1 MKRVVVLL
9 IVLLGITASADAAPK
24 AISVKKLVVV
34 TPAPDA
40 EGLVI
45 SGKTLVT
52 YSNTGGLNSNVLLT
66 GLDANGATLWQKT
79 IDSGADEIVLAASV
93 DGNGNIWLA
102 GDSAALTPA
111 DTATTQLPPDNPD
124 GVTVEPQSIIRNDM
138 NQLTVWK
145 VSPLGELIATYTLTQ
160 KTPPLVNAIS
170 VNTSGASIVG
180 QIADKPYVISV
191 SATGTFGKLVNVGT
205 SKTQLNAV
213 IRNSDGSTSVF
224 GSSSETLGGKKN
236 VGIRDGVLLKVIK
249 VGVITS
255 VVRSSA
261 SQAVR
266 SWNSSDPS
274 LVLTGSIKT
283 GKKMESAITKFTSA
297 FVPNWTIRIP
307 SNGVS
312 LVASA
317 GGVTY
322 AVIGSNSVIP
332 GISGW
337 KPTSTQLLLITL
349 DGKGLVTGAYGAK
362 ELSLPTAV
370 AYSKELGLYGLA
382 LASDGSVAIFRQST

>member
-1 MKRVVVLL
+1 MKRVAVLL

-24 AISVKKLVVV
+24 TISVKKLLVVA
-34 TPAPDA
+34 PAPGA

-52 YSNTGGLNSNVLLT
+52 YSNTSGINSNVVVT
-66 GLDANGATLWQKT
+66 GLDSNGATLWQKT
-79 IDSGADEIVLAASV
+79 IDSGADEIALAASV
-93 DGNGNIWLA
+93 DSNGDIWLA
-102 GDSAALTPA
+102 GDSAALTPS

-124 GVTVEPQSIIRNDM
+124 GVIGEPQSSIRNDM

-145 VSPLGELIATYTLTQ
+145 VSPIGELIATYTLTQ

-170 VNTSGASIVG
+170 INASGASIVG

-191 SATGTFGKLVNVGT
+191 SATGTFGKLINVGT

-213 IRNSDGSTSVF
+213 IRNSDGSASVF

-236 VGIRDGVLLKVIK
+236 AGIRDGVLLKINK
-249 VGVITS
+249 AGAITS

-261 SQAVR
+261 SKAVR

-283 GKKMESAITKFTSA
+283 GKKNESAFTKFTSA
-297 FVPNWTIRIP
+297 FVPSWTIRIP
-307 SNGVS
+307 SNGIS
-312 LVASA
+312 LVTSA
-317 GGVTY
+317 GGITY
-322 AVIGSNSVIP
+322 GVMGSNTVIP

-337 KPTSTQLLLITL
+337 KPTSTQLLLLIL
-349 DGKGLVTGAYGAK
+349 DGKGLVTSAYGAT
-362 ELSLPTAV
+362 ELSFPTAV
-370 AYSKELGLYGLA
+370 AYSKVLGLYGLA
-382 LASDGSVAIFRQST
+382 LAGDGSVSIFRQSI

>member
-236 VGIRDGVLLKVIK
+236 VGIRDGVLLKVHK

>member
-1 MKRVVVLL
+1 MKRVAVLL

-24 AISVKKLVVV
+24 TISVKKLLVVA
-34 TPAPDA
+34 PAPGA

-52 YSNTGGLNSNVLLT
+52 YSNTSGINSNVVVT
-66 GLDANGATLWQKT
+66 GLDSNGATLWQKT
-79 IDSGADEIVLAASV
+79 IDSGADEIALAASV
-93 DGNGNIWLA
+93 DSNGDIWLA
-102 GDSAALTPA
+102 GDSAALTPS

-124 GVTVEPQSIIRNDM
+124 GVIVEPQSSIRNDM

-145 VSPLGELIATYTLTQ
+145 VSPIGELIATYTLTQ

-170 VNTSGASIVG
+170 INASGASIVG

-191 SATGTFGKLVNVGT
+191 SATGTFGKLINVGT

-213 IRNSDGSTSVF
+213 IRNSDGSASVF

-236 VGIRDGVLLKVIK
+236 AGIRDGVLLKINK
-249 VGVITS
+249 AGAITS

-261 SQAVR
+261 SKAVR

-283 GKKMESAITKFTSA
+283 GKKNESAFTKFTSA
-297 FVPNWTIRIP
+297 FVPSWTIRIP
-307 SNGVS
+307 SNGIS
-312 LVASA
+312 LVTSA
-317 GGVTY
+317 GGITY
-322 AVIGSNSVIP
+322 GVMGSNTVIP

-337 KPTSTQLLLITL
+337 KPTSTQLLLLIL
-349 DGKGLVTGAYGAK
+349 DGKGLVTSAYGAT
-362 ELSLPTAV
+362 ELSFP
-370 AYSKELGLYGLA
+370 
-382 LASDGSVAIFRQST
+382 